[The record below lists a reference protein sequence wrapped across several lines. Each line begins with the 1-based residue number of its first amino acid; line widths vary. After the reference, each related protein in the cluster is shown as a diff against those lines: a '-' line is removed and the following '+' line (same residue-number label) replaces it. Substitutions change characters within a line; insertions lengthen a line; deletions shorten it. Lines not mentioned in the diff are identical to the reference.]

1 MIGAGIAAAVWA
13 PQMTAKAGFAL
24 VAAGAGFVVLYLRR
38 HAMRPLPMDL
48 AFDASRTAFRDALVH
63 GERLLRSVWLWYLLP
78 LMIGP
83 VFLIVGWSAEQ
94 GRSLRSVL
102 GFLGVLVVMSA
113 LAWRMNRDAANRL
126 SRRIEALD
134 KTNERE

>member
-1 MIGAGIAAAVWA
+1 
-13 PQMTAKAGFAL
+13 
-24 VAAGAGFVVLYLRR
+24 
-38 HAMRPLPMDL
+38 MRPLPMDL
-48 AFDASRTAFRDALVH
+48 AFDASRTAFRDALVR

-83 VFLIVGWSAEQ
+83 VVLIVGWSAAQ

-102 GFLGVLVVMSA
+102 GFLGVLVIMSA

-134 KTNERE
+134 KTDERE